1 MFKYHVIYVSY
12 SLTFEAHSVWN
23 NNLHVMSSR
32 TYYFISLVH
41 STHNASQIMSTR
53 TYYFISLVHS
63 THNAS
68 QIMSTSHTWIMCTSV
83 DMYRYPSRFLSSV
96 ICRQRNINT
105 ISITAFTT
113 FSTIWRSSFEWE
125 VYNKHERK
133 SPYWLQTARSILMQN
148 MCVRQNTCYLNK
160 QNLIIEIVQWLN
172 CLTSSKKK
180 PH

>member
-1 MFKYHVIYVSY
+1 
-12 SLTFEAHSVWN
+12 
-23 NNLHVMSSR
+23 MSSR

-41 STHNASQIMSTR
+41 STQNASQTMSTR

-96 ICRQRNINT
+96 IAFHISVQLALYRQRNINT
-105 ISITAFTT
+105 ISITPFTT

-133 SPYWLQTARSILMQN
+133 TAYWLQTARSILMQN